1 MLTEPFAWRD
11 SPRYQA
17 CDFGH
22 QVLGQHLEVIHSHR
36 ESNSMA
42 VALSPSLHGTK
53 AAWVWYSTLLALL
66 LSCPCDLLQGR
77 LMPFFTF
84 QSSSLSTCQ
93 LTCANQPL
101 PMPAQC
107 RPRGKCLCS
116 VFRRQR
122 GKSRAGFH
130 SAGESQVHGVR

>member
-1 MLTEPFAWRD
+1 MLTGPSAWRD

-42 VALSPSLHGTK
+42 VAAFPHLCMGPRQPGSAAHCWLSS
-53 AAWVWYSTLLALL
+53 
-66 LSCPCDLLQGR
+66 SCPCDLLQGR
-77 LMPFFTF
+77 WMPFSTL

-101 PMPAQC
+101 PMPAQS
-107 RPRGKCLCS
+107 RPRGKRPCS

-130 SAGESQVHGVR
+130 GAGESQVQGVR